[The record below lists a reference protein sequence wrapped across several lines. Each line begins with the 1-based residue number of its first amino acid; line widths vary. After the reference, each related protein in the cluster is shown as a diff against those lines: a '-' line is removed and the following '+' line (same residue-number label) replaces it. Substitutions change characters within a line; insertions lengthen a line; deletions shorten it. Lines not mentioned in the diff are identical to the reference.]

1 MDGSRSKH
9 QSENKNGMKTTLSPH
24 KKAFVI
30 TVKMHKTVNYFTDNY
45 QQFELK
51 SKDMHITSMT
61 YPNSLQTENQ
71 NLGDQEVT
79 NSGMSSRSKYH
90 DVPVP
95 PNITNSPQRLSS
107 QVMNTAADHE
117 HKLSLAQMAHPTARD
132 WEGSSTRID
141 MKPYQRLEQNYRSL
155 FTRGGIEVTNR
166 TSMREAGNVL
176 DVGMDECM
184 ATTSQHY
191 DSIGTK
197 ALGPCIG
204 ICGRSKNES
213 GDVVMGLYHYSG
225 IESANDA
232 IEHLINSIKEMGGET
247 SIDIQLVGGC
257 ALEDEDESSLE
268 AEKNLLSL
276 SNMYNISAV
285 RLHVSQGADEDD
297 CPNYVSLIMM
307 PDKTYYG
314 PNLDY

>member
-1 MDGSRSKH
+1 
-9 QSENKNGMKTTLSPH
+9 
-24 KKAFVI
+24 
-30 TVKMHKTVNYFTDNY
+30 
-45 QQFELK
+45 
-51 SKDMHITSMT
+51 
-61 YPNSLQTENQ
+61 
-71 NLGDQEVT
+71 
-79 NSGMSSRSKYH
+79 
-90 DVPVP
+90 
-95 PNITNSPQRLSS
+95 
-107 QVMNTAADHE
+107 
-117 HKLSLAQMAHPTARD
+117 
-132 WEGSSTRID
+132 
-141 MKPYQRLEQNYRSL
+141 
-155 FTRGGIEVTNR
+155 
-166 TSMREAGNVL
+166 
-176 DVGMDECM
+176 
-184 ATTSQHY
+184 
-191 DSIGTK
+191 
-197 ALGPCIG
+197 
-204 ICGRSKNES
+204 
-213 GDVVMGLYHYSG
+213 MGLYHYSG